1 MRVVLLVF
9 ISLTTAFAYR
19 QGDAIGILLRTH
31 TPSSGSNTLEAYRHQ
46 LPRFGVDTRTRFDV
60 SALLN
65 NDDIRLNSGEDNNN
79 NNNNKASQPTQ
90 QRQRGNNKASD
101 EEILNEH
108 LRLSVAF
115 DEAYHH
121 IAWLD
126 VYNPSKNNNNE
137 KMLQNLIITIVYS
150 SSDGSIHAIHRE
162 TKYQDNS
169 RGGVL
174 NKKSFTVEYIWINEA
189 DVDLQGGLLTMFL
202 AVLFVSLAGMVGAC
216 TSSTDD
222 GGNVRGKKYDKEK
235 RSSSSLEADG
245 FAKRL

>member
-1 MRVVLLVF
+1 MGVILLLLF
-9 ISLTTAFAYR
+9 SLTTAFAYR

-31 TPSSGSNTLEAYRHQ
+31 TPTSGSNTLEAYRHQ
-46 LPRFGVDTRTRFDV
+46 LPRFGVDTRTRFDI

-65 NDDIRLNSGEDNNN
+65 NDDIRLNSGVD
-79 NNNNKASQPTQ
+79 NNKAHPKQPS
-90 QRQRGNNKASD
+90 QRQRGNIKASDD
-101 EEILNEH
+101 EEILTEH

-115 DEAYHH
+115 DEGFHH
-121 IAWLD
+121 IPWLD
-126 VYNPSKNNNNE
+126 VYNPSRHNNE

-169 RGGVL
+169 RGGVV

-189 DVDLQGGLLTMFL
+189 DVDLQSGFLTMFL

-222 GGNVRGKKYDKEK
+222 GGNARGKKYNKEK

>member
-1 MRVVLLVF
+1 MGVILLVF
-9 ISLTTAFAYR
+9 IISLTTAFAYR

-65 NDDIRLNSGEDNNN
+65 NDDIKFNFGEDNA
-79 NNNNKASQPTQ
+79 KQQPS
-90 QRQRGNNKASD
+90 QRQRGNKKASD
-101 EEILNEH
+101 GEETLNEH

-121 IAWLD
+121 IPWLD
-126 VYNPSKNNNNE
+126 VYNPSTKHNKE

-169 RGGVL
+169 GGGVL

-189 DVDLQGGLLTMFL
+189 DVDLQGGLLAMFFV
-202 AVLFVSLAGMVGAC
+202 VLLVSLAGMVGSC
-216 TSSTDD
+216 TSSTYYD
-222 GGNVRGKKYDKEK
+222 GSNARGKKYNKEK
-235 RSSSSLEADG
+235 HSSSSLETDG

>member
-1 MRVVLLVF
+1 MRVILLVY
-9 ISLTTAFAYR
+9 ISLLTTAFAYR

-65 NDDIRLNSGEDNNN
+65 NDDIRLISGEDNNN
-79 NNNNKASQPTQ
+79 SKASPKRPSQ

-101 EEILNEH
+101 DEILNEH

-121 IAWLD
+121 IPWLD

-222 GGNVRGKKYDKEK
+222 WGNVRGKKYDKEK